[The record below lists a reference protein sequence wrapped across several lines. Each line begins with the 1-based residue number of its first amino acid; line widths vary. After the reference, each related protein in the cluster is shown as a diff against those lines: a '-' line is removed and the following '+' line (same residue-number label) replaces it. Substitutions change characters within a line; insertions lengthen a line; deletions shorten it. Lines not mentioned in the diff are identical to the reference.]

1 MTKSEL
7 KTMIKEMLKEE
18 LEASDTLLKEDQ
30 KPLHGYVVK
39 AWSGPDKKSGSLIDT
54 EKKGIA
60 YASFDELIKALQ
72 TDELEEKVAYEITW
86 LKG

>member
-18 LEASDTLLKEDQ
+18 LEASGTLLKEEQ

-39 AWSGPDKKSGSLIDT
+39 AWQIPDKKSGGMVDT
-54 EKKGIA
+54 AKKGVA
-60 YASFDELIKALQ
+60 YATFEDLIKALQ
-72 TDELEEKVAYEITW
+72 TDELEEKGAYEITW